1 MNIVQTSQVHR
12 LLVHSLP
19 VKDTPTLDK
28 EGTQREADDFH
39 PRARLRALHKQK
51 AIIVN
56 DAASIEAFSNIYI
69 IEGSLVKYYPA
80 HLKHIEMMSGKR
92 KQEKQTKN
100 QQEDRMSCDDFDWYK
115 MLDDGTL
122 KKQRVALVNK
132 YTDHYQ
138 LPLVRDKNKPEK
150 LRAIIKHLIE
160 QRNNEDESDDDVVFN
175 KIGESSDAS
184 DFPTL
189 HLTHQTPHRQT
200 RRTIR

>member
-1 MNIVQTSQVHR
+1 M
-12 LLVHSLP
+12 
-19 VKDTPTLDK
+19 DK

-39 PRARLRALHKQK
+39 PRVCLRALHKEK

-69 IEGSLVKYYPA
+69 IEGSLVKDYLA
-80 HLKHIEMMSGKR
+80 HLKYIEMMSGKQ

-100 QQEDRMSCDDFDWYK
+100 QQEDRIPCDDFEWYK

-122 KKQRVALVNK
+122 KKQRVAILNK

-138 LPLVRDKNKPEK
+138 LPLVRDKSKPEK

-160 QRNNEDESDDDVVFN
+160 QRNNEDESDDDRVFN
-175 KIGESSDAS
+175 KSENQVMHHIFGR
-184 DFPTL
+184 F
-189 HLTHQTPHRQT
+189 
-200 RRTIR
+200 I

>member
-1 MNIVQTSQVHR
+1 M
-12 LLVHSLP
+12 
-19 VKDTPTLDK
+19 DK

-39 PRARLRALHKQK
+39 PRACLRALHKEK

-69 IEGSLVKYYPA
+69 IEGSLVKDYLA
-80 HLKHIEMMSGKR
+80 HLKYIEMMSGKQ

-100 QQEDRMSCDDFDWYK
+100 QQEDRIPCDDFDWYK

-122 KKQRVALVNK
+122 KKQRVAILNK

-160 QRNNEDESDDDVVFN
+160 QRNNEDEIDDDRVFN
-175 KIGESSDAS
+175 KSENQVMHHIFGL
-184 DFPTL
+184 F
-189 HLTHQTPHRQT
+189 
-200 RRTIR
+200 I